1 MSTGLASERATR
13 PPLPPAPAARVPRAW
28 IVWSFG
34 VLAYLL
40 AIVSRSSLSAV
51 AVETSDRFGVT
62 AATLSVFAV
71 LQLGV
76 YGAMQIPVGLILD
89 RIGPRRVLTVGL
101 LVMALG
107 QGLLAVTDAVPGAIA
122 ARVLVG
128 AGDATIFVS
137 VVRLII
143 AWFPP
148 GQAPLLTQVTGLI
161 AQFGQVISVVP
172 FLALVH
178 ARGWTDAFLGLALVL
193 LVVALAVGWTVR
205 DQPPHAAARMVAAGP
220 GVLTRIRQVWSNPG
234 TRLGFW
240 AHFVT
245 PHGGNVIGLLW
256 GFPYL
261 TVGEGL
267 SIAQAQTLLAI
278 QVVAGAAFGLMIGR
292 FAGRHPLR
300 RSWAVLAVVGI
311 QAFALTLVLLN
322 PGPAPVWQL
331 LFLMGSF
338 AAGGPGSLVGL
349 DFARTS
355 NPPHL
360 TSSAT
365 GMANSAGFLASLLA
379 LLMIGLLLDLQNA
392 GTPDTYSLE
401 GFRVA
406 FGSLYLL
413 WATGVLGVLHNR
425 RRLRRVMAEN
435 GVHVPP
441 LREVAGR
448 YRPGR

>member
-1 MSTGLASERATR
+1 MSTGIAPTSATR
-13 PPLPPAPAARVPRAW
+13 TDRPTHPRPSTRAW
-28 IVWSFG
+28 LVWSFG
-34 VLAYLL
+34 VLAYIL

-51 AVETSDRFGVT
+51 AAETSDRFGVT
-62 AATLSVFAV
+62 AATLSTFAV

-107 QGLLAVTDAVPGAIA
+107 QGLLAVTESVPGAFA
-122 ARVLVG
+122 ARFLVG

-148 GQAPLLTQVTGLI
+148 RQAPLLTQVTGLI
-161 AQFGQVISVVP
+161 AQFGQIVSVIP
-172 FLALVH
+172 LLALVH
-178 ARGWTDAFLGLALVL
+178 SRGWTFAFLGLALVL
-193 LVVALAVGWTVR
+193 LLVAIAVGASVR
-205 DQPPHAAARMVAAGP
+205 DHPPHHEAPVLPAGP
-220 GVLTRIRQVWSNPG
+220 RVVQRVREVWSNPG

-245 PHGGNVIGLLW
+245 PHGGNVIALLW

-261 TVGEGL
+261 TAGEGL
-267 SIAQAQTLLAI
+267 PIGQAQALLSI
-278 QVVAGAAFGLMIGR
+278 QVVAGAVFGLLIGR

-311 QAFALTLVLLN
+311 QAVALAVVVAN

-331 LFLMGSF
+331 LILVMCF

-379 LLMIGLLLDLQNA
+379 LLMIGALLDVQNA

-401 GFRVA
+401 GFRIA
-406 FGSLYLL
+406 FCSLYLL
-413 WATGVLGVLHNR
+413 WLVGVVGVLHNR

-441 LREVAGR
+441 LREVVNR
-448 YRPGR
+448 YQRRR

>member
-1 MSTGLASERATR
+1 M
-13 PPLPPAPAARVPRAW
+13 
-28 IVWSFG
+28 
-34 VLAYLL
+34 

-62 AATLSVFAV
+62 AATLSTFAV

-107 QGLLAVTDAVPGAIA
+107 QALLAVTESVPGAFV
-122 ARVLVG
+122 ARILVG

-148 GQAPLLTQVTGLI
+148 RQAPLLTQLTGLI
-161 AQFGQVISVVP
+161 AQFGQIISVVP
-172 FLALVH
+172 LLALVH
-178 ARGWTDAFLGLALVL
+178 ARGWSFAFLGLGLVL
-193 LVVALAVGWTVR
+193 FLVALAVAASVR
-205 DQPPHAAARMVAAGP
+205 DQPAGTSVPVVPGGP
-220 GVLTRIRQVWSNPG
+220 GVLHRVREVWANPG

-240 AHFVT
+240 THFVT
-245 PHGGNVIGLLW
+245 PPGGNVIALLW

-261 TVGEGL
+261 TAGEGL
-267 SIAQAQTLLAI
+267 PIAQAQTLLAI
-278 QVVAGAAFGLMIGR
+278 QVIAGAGFGLLIGR

-311 QAFALTLVLLN
+311 QAIALALVVLN

-331 LFLMGSF
+331 LLLVMCF

-379 LLMIGLLLDLQNA
+379 LLMIGLLLDVQNA
-392 GTPDTYSLE
+392 GTPDTYSLT
-401 GFRVA
+401 GFRIA
-406 FGSLYLL
+406 FCSLYLL
-413 WATGVLGVLHNR
+413 WLVGVIGVLRNR
-425 RRLRRVMAEN
+425 RQLRAVMAEN
-435 GVHVPP
+435 GVLVPP
-441 LREVAGR
+441 LRDVVNR
-448 YRPGR
+448 YQRRK